1 MAEGVSDGDKE
12 YYQQR
17 YRDLY
22 VRRCAA
28 DRWSDDAQS
37 CFLAADKGDR
47 DCAQL
52 LTVKQRNMI
61 ECVDDAA
68 ATSGKPPETAEA
80 RAAIETACQHE

>member
-1 MAEGVSDGDKE
+1 MAKDATDGDKE
-12 YYQQR
+12 YYRRR

-22 VRRCAA
+22 VRRCAE

-37 CFLAADKGDR
+37 CFLGAHEGDR

-68 ATSGKPPETAEA
+68 ATSGTPPETAEA
-80 RAAIETACQHE
+80 RAAIETACQHK